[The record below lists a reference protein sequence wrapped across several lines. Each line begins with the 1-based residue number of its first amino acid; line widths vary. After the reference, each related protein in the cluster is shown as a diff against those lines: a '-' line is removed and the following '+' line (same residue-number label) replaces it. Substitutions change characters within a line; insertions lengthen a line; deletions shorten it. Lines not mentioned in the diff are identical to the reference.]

1 MCDIPT
7 MIERLQQ
14 LQEDLIPIAG
24 IAMEERKDEIVG
36 LLIDQQYNE
45 NVDSEG
51 NPLRDYFPTYKRIKQ
66 RLGKSGDTDFEL
78 TGEFH
83 STMNLLVD
91 SGADEYEIYSPAET
105 DEGELKSE
113 WLTEWQESPVM
124 SLTEQNQDIARELIF
139 PEIIEKSKL
148 ILEVD

>member
-1 MCDIPT
+1 
-7 MIERLQQ
+7 
-14 LQEDLIPIAG
+14 
-24 IAMEERKDEIVG
+24 
-36 LLIDQQYNE
+36 
-45 NVDSEG
+45 
-51 NPLRDYFPTYKRIKQ
+51 
-66 RLGKSGDTDFEL
+66 
-78 TGEFH
+78 
-83 STMNLLVD
+83 MNLLVD